1 MTRTLAMTMDPSVIT
16 SQLIDILDSITRD
29 KLRGVSSDGYAL
41 TTKDVLLVT
50 LFGYSLLG
58 DSIPL
63 ISEYEVLLKN
73 AFVNAMRAVFQC

>member
-63 ISEYEVLLKN
+63 IPEYEVLLKN
-73 AFVNAMRAVFQC
+73 AFVNAMRAVF